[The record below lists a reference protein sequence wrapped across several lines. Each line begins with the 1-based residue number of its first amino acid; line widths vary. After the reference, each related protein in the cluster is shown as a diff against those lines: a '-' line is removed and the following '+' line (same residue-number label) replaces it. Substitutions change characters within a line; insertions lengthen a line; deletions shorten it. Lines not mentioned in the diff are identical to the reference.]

1 MIVFRTDASQ
11 KTGLG
16 HLKRSTYLASLLK
29 NKCNILFCVNKDKTV
44 TRILQ
49 EKRVPCCY
57 LKELQRQKLKN
68 PSIKS
73 IVFDLKHFSN
83 EDIQLIRQAKNR
95 YIGPIK
101 TVQITDLGLS
111 QQDVDYT
118 IDASIEQLFPYSEDK
133 QKKLLCGP
141 DYAILHTHFRHFHK
155 IKRKYRQKIKNL
167 FVCFGGG
174 VTYRRLRNAIDLL
187 SRYRFDIKIAPG
199 FYLKKSYQKV
209 LRRIYPGIRFVGNT
223 ESLARSFFEADVA
236 VVTAGLT
243 AFEAAAAGT
252 PALYFYYHKEQ
263 ECIARAFE
271 KKGAGLEISH
281 IDNFLKVNVIE
292 KINELN
298 LEKRIEMGN
307 KGKQLV
313 NAKGVYRII
322 DFFERNGII

>member
-11 KTGLG
+11 KTGFG
-16 HLKRSTYLASLLK
+16 HVKRSAYLASLLK
-29 NKCNILFCVNKDKTV
+29 NKCKILFCVNKDKTV
-44 TRILQ
+44 TRFLQ
-49 EKRVPCCY
+49 EKRVPYCH
-57 LKELQRQKLKN
+57 LKELQRQKLKD

-73 IVFDLKHFSN
+73 IVFDLRYFSS
-83 EDIQLIRQAKNR
+83 EDIQLIRQVKKR
-95 YIGPIK
+95 DRDPIK
-101 TVQITDLGLS
+101 TVQITDLGLN

-118 IDASIEQLFPYSEDK
+118 IDASIEQLFPYKEDK

-141 DYAILHTHFRHFHK
+141 GYAILHTQYRHFHK
-155 IKRKYRQKIKNL
+155 LKRKYRQKIKNV

-174 VTYRRLRNAIDLL
+174 VTYRLLRNAIDLL

-209 LRRIYPGIRFVGNT
+209 LRRIYPGIRFVGDT
-223 ESLARSFFEADVA
+223 ESLARSFFEADA
-236 VVTAGLT
+236 ALVTAGLA

-252 PALYFYYHKEQ
+252 PALYFYYQKEQ
-263 ECIARAFE
+263 ECIAQSLE
-271 KKGAGLEISH
+271 KKGAGLEISN
-281 IDNFLKVNVIE
+281 IDDLLKVNVIE

-313 NAKGVYRII
+313 DAKGVYRVI
-322 DFFERNGII
+322 DFFERSDII

>member
-1 MIVFRTDASQ
+1 
-11 KTGLG
+11 
-16 HLKRSTYLASLLK
+16 
-29 NKCNILFCVNKDKTV
+29 VNKDKTAA
-44 TRILQ
+44 RFLQ
-49 EKRVPCCY
+49 EKGVPYCH
-57 LKELQRQKLKN
+57 LKELQRQKLKD

-73 IVFDLKHFSN
+73 MVFDLKYFSS

-95 YIGPIK
+95 NRDPIK
-101 TVQITDLGLS
+101 TVQITDLGLG

-118 IDASIEQLFPYSEDK
+118 IDASIEQLFPYKEDK
-133 QKKLLCGP
+133 RNRLLCGP
-141 DYAILHTHFRHFHK
+141 GYAILHTHYRHFHK
-155 IKRKYRQKIKNL
+155 IERKYRQKIKNV

-174 VTYRRLRNAIDLL
+174 VNYRLLRNVIDLL

-199 FYLKKSYQKV
+199 FYLKKSFQKV
-209 LRRIYPGIRFVGNT
+209 LRRIYPGVRFVGGT
-223 ESLARSFFEADVA
+223 ESLARSFFEADA
-236 VVTAGLT
+236 ALVTAGMT

-263 ECIARAFE
+263 ECMARAFE

-281 IDNFLKVNVIE
+281 IDDLLKINVIE

-313 NAKGVYRII
+313 DAKGVYRVI
-322 DFFERNGII
+322 DFFERSGIV